1 MQCHKCP
8 HNGRFEG
15 EAWKDSPCAKCRLRN
30 MSDRTREFNEEGP
43 DAAEEEVYLNQPYE
57 RMTGTDDDP
66 MIPLSVLGKAM
77 ACWISLTL
85 PAREVFSL
93 RMKDRS
99 LGRIAYILGCT
110 KQSVA
115 GVLERA
121 IKENPIMASLAAG
134 HQEHRKGRKR
144 KIIRQ
149 QPGL

>member
-8 HNGRFEG
+8 HNGRLEG
-15 EAWKDSPCAKCRLRN
+15 QVWEQTPCAKCRLRN
-30 MSDRTREFNEEGP
+30 TSDRTREYNEEGP
-43 DAAEEEVYLNQPYE
+43 DSVEEEVYLNQPYE
-57 RMTGTDDDP
+57 GLTGSDDDP

-121 IKENPIMASLAAG
+121 IKENPIMASLASG
-134 HQEHRKGRKR
+134 CQEHRKGRKR
-144 KIIRQ
+144 KTIRQ

>member
-15 EAWKDSPCAKCRLRN
+15 QVWEQTPCAKCRLRN
-30 MSDRTREFNEEGP
+30 VSDRTREFNEEGP
-43 DAAEEEVYLNQPYE
+43 DSVEEEVYLNQPYE
-57 RMTGTDDDP
+57 GMTGSDDDP

-99 LGRIAYILGCT
+99 LARIAYILGCT

-121 IKENPIMASLAAG
+121 IKENPIMASLASG
-134 HQEHRKGRKR
+134 GQEHRKGRKR
-144 KIIRQ
+144 KTIRRE
-149 QPGL
+149 PGL

>member
-8 HNGRFEG
+8 HNGRLEG
-15 EAWKDSPCAKCRLRN
+15 QVWEQTPCAKCRLRN
-30 MSDRTREFNEEGP
+30 VSDRTREFNEEGP
-43 DAAEEEVYLNQPYE
+43 DSVEEEVYLNQPYE

-93 RMKDRS
+93 RMKNRS

-121 IKENPIMASLAAG
+121 IKENPIMASLAARSE
-134 HQEHRKGRKR
+134 EHTSELQSQR
-144 KIIRQ
+144 
-149 QPGL
+149 